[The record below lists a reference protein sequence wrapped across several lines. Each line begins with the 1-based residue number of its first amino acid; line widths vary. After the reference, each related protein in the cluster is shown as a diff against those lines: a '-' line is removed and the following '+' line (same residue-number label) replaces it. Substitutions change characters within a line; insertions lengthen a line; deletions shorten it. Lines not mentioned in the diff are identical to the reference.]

1 MFRLWSEWDIDEN
14 DIVFVS
20 EEAGMRWLKDNL
32 HVQDMAR
39 DDNQTVD
46 EFLKSCFDDRLMD
59 FRHVK
64 VFK

>member
-1 MFRLWSEWDIDEN
+1 MFRLWSEWDIDES

-46 EFLKSCFDDRLMD
+46 EFLKSCFHDCLME
-59 FRHVK
+59 FKRVK

>member
-1 MFRLWSEWDIDEN
+1 MFRLWSEWDIDET

-32 HVQDMAR
+32 HVEDMAR

-46 EFLKSCFDDRLMD
+46 EFLKSCFHDRLMG
-59 FRHVK
+59 FKHVK